1 MSHQNIICTVYSHH
15 VGFDTIINIVKK
27 VYPKGTLTFEQ
38 EDESRVAHL
47 EVKGGLFRSAKKLKI
62 AYRER
67 AQPSY
72 QLPDVDDS
80 PLTANLKGLY
90 GYVSSLPT
98 TNEKVK
104 ELFLQKIPT
113 LNCEFSITEEQGET
127 KELKPLLQT
136 LARELDA
143 VLFVQ
148 PGTVISKSTG
158 QHFLDKNL
166 DLIIDEQGAC
176 AIDHL
181 DVRIESAYFDGP
193 QTDATEDQVARKAR
207 TESLLEVWKVKINR
221 HLPYIESEDEV
232 TLRTPRE
239 VAQRVSVLATINPV
253 AFGILSAE
261 EAIAYLEKYNLWAYA
276 TPMEKEFLANP
287 TEERKRNE
295 TWKCEG
301 IWTLM
306 WALKKVEDLGAPDQ
320 LCNLD
325 NIPPPVYPVGPNKDP
340 NEFINSIQET
350 RTKAEILDAA
360 DLYYRLDWACVDAR
374 LHKREMEKAHP
385 GVVHERHYALN
396 WLVNYMEEA
405 WDDVSCDT

>member
-15 VGFDTIINIVKK
+15 AGFDSIINTVKK
-27 VYPKGTLTFEQ
+27 IYPKGMLSFEQ
-38 EDESRVAHL
+38 EEESRVAHL
-47 EVKGGLFRSAKKLKI
+47 HVKGGLFRPAKKLKI

-72 QLPDVDDS
+72 QLPDANDS

-98 TNEKVK
+98 TNERVK
-104 ELFLQKIPT
+104 ELFLQKIGT

-127 KELKPLLQT
+127 KELRTLLQT

-148 PGTVISKSTG
+148 PGTVISKSAG

-181 DVRIESAYFDGP
+181 DVRIESSNFDGS
-193 QTDATEDQVARKAR
+193 QADASEDQVARKAR
-207 TESLLEVWKVKINR
+207 TEGLLEAWRVKINR

-232 TLRTPRE
+232 SLRTPRE

-253 AFGILSAE
+253 AFGILSPE
-261 EAIAYLEKYNLWAYA
+261 EAITYLEKYNLWAYT
-276 TPMEKEFLANP
+276 TPMERAFLANP
-287 TEERKRNE
+287 TEERKKTE

-306 WALKKVEDLGAPDQ
+306 WALKKVADLGAPDQ

-325 NIPPPVYPVGPNKDP
+325 NIPPQVYPVGPNKDP
-340 NEFINSIQET
+340 NEFIDSIEET

-360 DLYYRLDWACVDAR
+360 DLYYRLDWASVDAR
-374 LHKREMEKAHP
+374 LHKGPIENLHP
-385 GVVHERHYALN
+385 GVVYERHYALN
-396 WLVNYMEEA
+396 WLVNYMDEA
-405 WDDVSCDT
+405 WDDISCDT